1 MNTLHPEYVPDFSGV
16 EDMFNVGGV
25 FNASDVN
32 LVRSN
37 SALRDALN
45 VEQNSEA
52 YKPFVPCSDFDDV
65 LPKDIQSTGE
75 FKRYFDYVI
84 SRGK

>member
-1 MNTLHPEYVPDFSGV
+1 MKTLHPEYVPDFSGV
-16 EDMFNVGGV
+16 QDMFNVGGF

-45 VEQNSEA
+45 IEQNSEVSRL
-52 YKPFVPCSDFDDV
+52 FVPCRDFDDV
-65 LPKDIQSTGE
+65 LPKDIQTSGE
-75 FKRYFDYVI
+75 FKRYFDFVK
-84 SRGK
+84 SKES

>member
-1 MNTLHPEYVPDFSGV
+1 MKTLHPEYIPDFSGV
-16 EDMFNVGGV
+16 NDMFNVGGI

-45 VEQNSEA
+45 IEQNSEVA
-52 YKPFVPCSDFDDV
+52 RLFVPCLDFDDI
-65 LPKDIQSTGE
+65 LPKDVQSSGE
-75 FKRYFDYVI
+75 FKRYFDFVK
-84 SRGK
+84 SKDT